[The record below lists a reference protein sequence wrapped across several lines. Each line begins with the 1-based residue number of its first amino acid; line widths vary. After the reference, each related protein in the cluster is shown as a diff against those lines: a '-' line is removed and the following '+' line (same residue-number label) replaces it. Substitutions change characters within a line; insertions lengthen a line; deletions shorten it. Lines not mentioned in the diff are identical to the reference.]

1 MGEEWAGGGD
11 HLTVSFPRH
20 TMPWASVVLR
30 SQTSFMRPEA
40 VATSATTKVAM
51 VIGVLGEMHKRL
63 VTTRA
68 ISLFLKKT

>member
-1 MGEEWAGGGD
+1 VV

-40 VATSATTKVAM
+40 VAMSSAATVAM
-51 VIGVLGEMHKRL
+51 VLMGCAWVW
-63 VTTRA
+63 A
-68 ISLFLKKT
+68 KKGSPS